1 MDATTIVAY
10 ANPNQKRTVRNLDG
24 PADADASWTKKNSAR
39 APRGKNGFSVT
50 KPMWSADANHDIPLG
65 IVVTT
70 ARRND
75 SPFSP
80 APLAE
85 LASGHPWFSL
95 LAGAMVIDDR
105 GYDSKSN
112 NAFVHRNGGVPAIHQ
127 RGLPEGNL
135 HNGIYTA
142 EGTPTRLGQ
151 REMEYVRTDPDTGRH
166 LCRCPEDGCARRDT
180 ARSVSACDDEAWEN
194 PEDNIRRFGGRIRRG
209 SPEWNMMYAKRWSV
223 EQVSSR
229 WKEQGRL
236 ERHCSFGLRRVSA
249 HARLRML
256 MSLAAQLD
264 QFLAEARNGRSVG

>member
-10 ANPNQKRTVRNLDG
+10 ANPNRKRTVRNLDG

-65 IVVTT
+65 IVATT

-95 LAGAMVIDDR
+95 PAGAVVIDDR
-105 GYDSKSN
+105 GYDSRDN

-127 RGLPEGNL
+127 RGLPAGKL
-135 HNGIYTA
+135 HDDIYTA

-151 REMEYVRTDPDTGRH
+151 REMAYVRTDPIPGITCTVA
-166 LCRCPEDGCARRDT
+166 L
-180 ARSVSACDDEAWEN
+180 RSVA
-194 PEDNIRRFGGRIRRG
+194 PGVIRRAPFPPAMTRRG
-209 SPEWNMMYAKRWSV
+209 KP
-223 EQVSSR
+223 
-229 WKEQGRL
+229 G
-236 ERHCSFGLRRVSA
+236 G
-249 HARLRML
+249 
-256 MSLAAQLD
+256 
-264 QFLAEARNGRSVG
+264 